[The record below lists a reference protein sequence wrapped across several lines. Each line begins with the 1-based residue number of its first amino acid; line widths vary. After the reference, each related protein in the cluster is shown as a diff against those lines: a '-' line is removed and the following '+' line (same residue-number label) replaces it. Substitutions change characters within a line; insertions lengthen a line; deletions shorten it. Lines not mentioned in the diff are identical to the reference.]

1 MPTLPTLPASAAM
14 ADRRR
19 PRRYTPFARAGL
31 SVGALLAFA
40 LQIGCGAPGPAVR
53 ADDTSAANHRREAAR
68 ENAIADKQQAKYAPG
83 NSLPSPYRDPITNE
97 PDLFYGPTIYNPTD
111 AHLDA
116 ADRHRAHAR
125 QHEAAARQLEAFE
138 EAQCKD
144 FPPATRAAC
153 PLLGPAVA
161 LDNIASGVKITFAPT
176 VRVDAVVA
184 HMRCH
189 LAYART
195 QGFPTESAC
204 PLYLKTVDVHREG
217 DTSTVE
223 ITSADRTM
231 IARIQKE
238 AKEEVVLRGPKA
250 P

>member
-1 MPTLPTLPASAAM
+1 MKTISTRSRM
-14 ADRRR
+14 S
-19 PRRYTPFARAGL
+19 ARAL
-31 SVGALLAFA
+31 DPQVVISALLAIA
-40 LQIGCGAPGPAVR
+40 SQVGCGAPGPTVR
-53 ADDTSAANHRREAAR
+53 TDDTSAAGHRREAAR
-68 ENAIADKQQAKYAPG
+68 ENAMADKHQEQYAPG
-83 NSLPSPYRDPITNE
+83 NSVPSPYRDPITNE

-116 ADRHRAHAR
+116 ADKHRAHAR
-125 QHEAAARQLEAFE
+125 QHEAAAHQLETFE
-138 EAQCKD
+138 EMQCKD

-161 LDNIASGVKITFAPT
+161 LDNIPSGVKITFAPT

-195 QGFPTESAC
+195 QGFPTESSC
-204 PLYLKTVDVHREG
+204 PLYLKGVDVHRMG
-217 DTSTVE
+217 TTSTVE
-223 ITSADRTM
+223 ITSPDHVTA
-231 IARIQKE
+231 AHIQQE
-238 AKEEVVLRGPKA
+238 AKEEVIMRVPKA